1 MSPPTDEKGAPA
13 QGAPP
18 KQPTASRSAKTNGTE
33 PPGYKLLLDRLEGVR
48 RLRNFTHPAWQVRCP
63 MPNHPDENP
72 SVLIEYKV
80 GRYKQPDLFV
90 WCRTCRVSLT
100 KICEAVGV
108 EVHRVLNGNACLN
121 REIGQRQTQP
131 ALLPTPAEIEKWG
144 ERFCGDKAKLA
155 YLRDKRGLNFDTAI
169 RFRIG
174 HDGDRYTLPV
184 YESGRLV
191 NLRRYLPGAEVGKM
205 KGLAGRTSKNLYPD
219 VPEGPWVLLCEGE
232 WDTLVAR
239 QHGLPAVTS
248 TAGMDGWDEAW
259 NERFRGRQVAIA
271 FDCHDKAQQAAVRRA
286 GEMVRVARMVKVVN
300 LGLLDKEDVTDW
312 FVKYQRTAA
321 DLRQL
326 IKDTPAW
333 K

>member
-48 RLRNFTHPAWQVRCP
+48 RLRTFKHPAWQVRCP

-144 ERFCGDKAKLA
+144 ERLCGDKAKLA

-169 RFRIG
+169 RYRIG
-174 HDGDRYTLPV
+174 HDGTAYTLPV
-184 YESGRLV
+184 YDGGEIV
-191 NLRRYLPGAEVGKM
+191 NLRRYVPGQKPLSVR
-205 KGLAGRTSKNLYPD
+205 GRIAKRLYPN
-219 VPEGPWVLLCEGE
+219 VPHGSWLMLCEGE
-232 WDTLVAR
+232 WDTLLAR
-239 QHGLPAVTS
+239 QHGLPALTN
-248 TAGMDGWDEAW
+248 TAGVGCWDDKW
-259 NERFRGRQVAIA
+259 NIHLRGRDVAIT
-271 FDCHDKAQQAAVRRA
+271 FDCDKAGRESAVRRA
-286 GEMVRVARMVKVVN
+286 GEVVGVARTVKVVN
-300 LGLLDKEDVTDW
+300 LRLGHKEDLTDW